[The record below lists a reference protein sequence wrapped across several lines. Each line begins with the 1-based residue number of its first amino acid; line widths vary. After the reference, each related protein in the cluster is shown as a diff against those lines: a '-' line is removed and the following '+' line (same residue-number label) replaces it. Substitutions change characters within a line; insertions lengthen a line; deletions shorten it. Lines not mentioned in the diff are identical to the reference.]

1 MIDSSANI
9 ALRNARL
16 TGVSR
21 LDGPCHGDLYDVT
34 AQPESWWRASA
45 GALPLRHPLE
55 GDARAEVA
63 VIGCGYAGLS
73 CARALAERGVEA
85 VALDAGAI
93 GWGASG
99 RNGGI
104 VGLSSDKLD
113 MAARVA
119 RVGEAEARRL
129 TEAMAEGAH
138 RLRAFCAAE
147 GVETQG
153 DAEVIVAPDP
163 RAFAALRAEAEGAR
177 WGVTAEI
184 LSRDAYAER
193 GFAGPQQHGALLVRP
208 GFGLHPLMLTAALAR
223 AAEAAGARLH
233 PFSEVIRWRREGGEH
248 LLETARGA
256 LRARKVALATNGFT
270 PDALHPAFAARAM
283 PVLSMIG
290 VTRPL
295 TPEELSRHRWAE
307 DNPLTNTRR
316 MLYYWRMLPQRRL
329 LFGMRGDLGGARA
342 SAPCWRARLAA
353 HLARAYPGWRDIPLE
368 FFWRGPIC
376 ATRALTP
383 AVGRLAEDAS
393 VFHAFGWHGS
403 GVNGAQVGG
412 RLLAA
417 VIAGAP
423 ETTIPAL
430 WRGLPPRIPLP
441 GLRRLWLGATLAA
454 YRAADAWDAR

>member
-1 MIDSSANI
+1 
-9 ALRNARL
+9 LR
-16 TGVSR
+16 
-21 LDGPCHGDLYDVT
+21 GPCHGDLYDVT

-45 GALPLRHPLE
+45 PALPRRQPLAGE
-55 GDARAEVA
+55 TRAEVA
-63 VIGCGYAGLS
+63 IIGCGFAGLS
-73 CARALAERGVEA
+73 CALTLAQRGVDA
-85 VALDAGAI
+85 VALDAGAV

-113 MAARVA
+113 MAARIA

-129 TEAMAEGAH
+129 TETMVEGAR
-138 RLRAFCAAE
+138 RLRAFCAAQ

-153 DAEVIVAPDP
+153 DAEVIVAPDR
-163 RAFAALRAEAEGAR
+163 RAFAALRAEAEAAR
-177 WGVTAEI
+177 WGVTAQL
-184 LSRDAYAER
+184 LSREAYAER
-193 GFAGPQQHGALLVRP
+193 GFIGPQQHGALRIRP
-208 GFGLHPLMLTAALAR
+208 GFALHPLMLTAALAR

-233 PFSEVIRWRREGGEH
+233 PFSEALRWRREGADH
-248 LLETARGA
+248 LLETARGV
-256 LRARKVALATNGFT
+256 LRAKKVVLATNGFT

-295 TPEELSRHRWAE
+295 SDEALSRHAWAE
-307 DNPLTNTRR
+307 DSPLTNTRR

-329 LFGMRGDLGGARA
+329 LFGMRGDLSGSRA
-342 SAPCWRARLAA
+342 SAPRWRARLAA
-353 HLARAYPGWRDIPLE
+353 HLARAYPAWRDIPLD
-368 FFWRGPIC
+368 FYWRGPIC
-376 ATRALTP
+376 ATRAMAP
-383 AVGRLAEDAS
+383 AVGRLADDAS

-403 GVNGAQVGG
+403 GVNGAQVAG
-412 RLLAA
+412 RLLAG

-423 ETTIPAL
+423 DATIPAL

-441 GLRRLWLGATLAA
+441 GLRPLWLGATLAA